1 VERFGQAHPL
11 LAQAQ
16 APRARRFDLEITRFL
31 TTHPAATVV
40 VLGDGL
46 ETQFWRVDNAQAR
59 WLSVD
64 LAETVDARRRLLPA
78 SERQWTVACSALDD
92 AG

>member
-16 APRARRFDLEITRFL
+16 ALRARRFDLEITRFL

-46 ETQFWRVDNAQAR
+46 ETQFWRVDNGQAR

-78 SERQWTVACSALDD
+78 SERQWTVACLALDD